1 MGIEATTR
9 SRELS
14 LRRRKRSEE
23 REQYGHSV
31 AEAWRLFHTDVLR
44 VARYVLGSDSD
55 ADDACQET
63 FARIL
68 RYGRKRGN
76 RTPERKW
83 IMTIAVNV
91 CRTMLRRRRHTSDLT
106 VDPTAN
112 TIQPEAAAVAREQG
126 RIALAALD
134 QLDAGLRVPFVL
146 FVLEGWPVADIA
158 RSLKAPEG
166 TIKWRLSQA
175 RSILRGAL
183 SKRLGGDDDAA

>member
-1 MGIEATTR
+1 MKTEAAIQN
-9 SRELS
+9 RESS
-14 LRRRKRSEE
+14 LLRCKRHEE

-31 AEAWRLFHTDVLR
+31 AEAWRLYHTDVLR
-44 VARYVLGSDSD
+44 LARYLLGSVDE

-68 RYGRKRGN
+68 RYGHKRGS
-76 RTPERKW
+76 RTPEKKW
-83 IMTIAVNV
+83 VMTIAVNV

-106 VDPTAN
+106 VDPAAGA
-112 TIQPEAAAVAREQG
+112 IQPEEAAVAREHG

-146 FVLEGWPVADIA
+146 LVLEGWSVADIA
-158 RSLKAPEG
+158 KSLKAPEG
-166 TIKWRLSQA
+166 TIKWRLSRA
-175 RSILRGAL
+175 RSILRGVL